1 MKRISRFAATAA
13 ASGGLALAGL
23 GLASAAG
30 ADYYWFNWCPGQ
42 TPPSAASNRNLD
54 WDWNVCHQYRYQGN
68 DLIDESG
75 RLYPAPPPPPGAIC
89 GRDLFTGT
97 PILCGP

>member
-1 MKRISRFAATAA
+1 MKALLRFAATAA
-13 ASGGLALAGL
+13 VSSGMALAGL

-30 ADYYWFNWCPGQ
+30 ADYYWFSWCPGQ
-42 TPPSAASNRNLD
+42 TPPSAASNRTLD

-75 RLYPAPPPPPGAIC
+75 RLYPAPPPAPGAIC

-97 PILCGP
+97 PIFCGP